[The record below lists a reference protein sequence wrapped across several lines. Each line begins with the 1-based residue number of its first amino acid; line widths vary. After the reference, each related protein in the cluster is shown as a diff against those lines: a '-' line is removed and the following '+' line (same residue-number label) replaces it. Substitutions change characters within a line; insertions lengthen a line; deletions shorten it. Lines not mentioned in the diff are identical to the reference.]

1 MDMRM
6 AFILGFTLGGV
17 LNFYQFKTFVTD
29 VRFLCLFTSGVFTG
43 SVLTMLWQMLLHG

>member
-17 LNFYQFKTFVTD
+17 LNFYQFKTFVTEMKM
-29 VRFLCLFTSGVFTG
+29 VALFTSGAFFG
-43 SVLTMLWQMLLHG
+43 SAGTLAVWKLIQ